1 MTTRSELRMEAGFP
15 FNVQMEGLLLRE
27 ESFHVTN
34 ETEICSFFN
43 YASLY
48 VFSLD
53 RVRVSNSQVNK
64 YGIYYTSNTT

>member
-1 MTTRSELRMEAGFP
+1 MEAGFP

-34 ETEICSFFN
+34 ETEIHLFFN

-64 YGIYYTSNTT
+64 YGIYYSSNTT